1 MKTDRA
7 QELLNHFKEN
17 GVSHEPGAGLNMV
30 LEYQDIIGHC
40 NRSEIVDFESGLNQ
54 AGRKLF
60 IWVNFLTLSQD
71 TAIDLLKSTVI
82 HRWLNKHADMLEADY
97 NEKLTEYYRQ
107 DAQLNDSKKA
117 IYKRIGKLEN
127 ENARLRAENETY
139 QAQCNHYSKEAT
151 IERRRRSSFEDKA
164 NRFDTIKQLLT

>member
-17 GVSHEPGAGLNMV
+17 GVSHEPGTGLNLV

-40 NRSEIVDFESGLNQ
+40 NKAEIVDFESRLDQ
-54 AGRKLF
+54 AGRQLF
-60 IWVNFLTLSQD
+60 IWVNFLTLNQD

-82 HRWLNKHADMLEADY
+82 DRWLNKHAEMLEEDY
-97 NEKLTEYYRQ
+97 YKRVDECQKQQN
-107 DAQLNDSKKA
+107 QLNDSKKA

-127 ENARLRAENETY
+127 ENARLKSRL
-139 QAQCNHYSKEAT
+139 AQEESIVSAVLEQKR
-151 IERRRRSSFEDKA
+151 ILIKSVVKFEDSARK
-164 NRFDTIKQLLT
+164 FDTIKQLLT